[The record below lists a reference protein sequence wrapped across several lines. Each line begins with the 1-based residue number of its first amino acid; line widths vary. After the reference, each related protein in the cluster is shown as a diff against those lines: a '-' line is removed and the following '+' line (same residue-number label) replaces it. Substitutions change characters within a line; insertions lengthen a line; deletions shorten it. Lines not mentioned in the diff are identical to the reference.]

1 MFAHQLNYVCTSIT
15 AQSICFISTQWIL
28 KSIDDLLR
36 HGGMGEA
43 GVVCVCARSG
53 DSCSVSHILS
63 QRQRQPVSPKGSST
77 AFPLHKP
84 PKQCMTTKQGEH
96 STAKTAVVL
105 VRWQLIQSQ
114 PEAIISIYLAAQQSC
129 WILCAYM
136 VVLDL
141 NDECYCL
148 RWMSVLLFSSPI
160 IKLEIGL
167 HVCF

>member
-1 MFAHQLNYVCTSIT
+1 MLAHQLNYVGTSIT
-15 AQSICFISTQWIL
+15 AQCICFIPTQRIL

-43 GVVCVCARSG
+43 GEVGVRPG
-53 DSCSVSHILS
+53 DSCSVSQIPSQH
-63 QRQRQPVSPKGSST
+63 QRQSVSPKGSST

-84 PKQCMTTKQGEH
+84 KNSTWLQNRE
-96 STAKTAVVL
+96 STAQTAVVL

-114 PEAIISIYLAAQQSC
+114 PGQSLPSIWLHNRHAGS
-129 WILCAYM
+129 CAYM

-141 NDECYCL
+141 NDSCYCL